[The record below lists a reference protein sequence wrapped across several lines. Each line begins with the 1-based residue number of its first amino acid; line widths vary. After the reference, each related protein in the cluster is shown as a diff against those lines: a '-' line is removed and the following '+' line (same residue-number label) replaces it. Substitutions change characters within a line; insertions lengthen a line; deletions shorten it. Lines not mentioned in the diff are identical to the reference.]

1 MFPKQEKKVFYEIYL
16 KNIDDHVK
24 LLFLFYL
31 GNLYIPV
38 IWEAELKPTKEKYP
52 VIIFSHGLS
61 GWRCTYSAICLELA
75 SRGYVVAALEHR

>member
-1 MFPKQEKKVFYEIYL
+1 MINIYVF
-16 KNIDDHVK
+16 VK
-24 LLFLFYL
+24 FLFYI

-38 IWEAELKPTKEKYP
+38 IWEAGLKPTENKYP